1 MPGSLRPQTK
11 RSVMGALYLAAM
23 ISAGGSA
30 AEPESTPFRGV
41 PQPIPGR
48 IEAEEFDRGG
58 DGVAFHG
65 AGPEFV
71 GHPGMKIARG
81 RADAEISVGRSIY
94 GQGPERVWA
103 RSGEWMAYTVEVM
116 SSGAYS
122 ILLKTGGAPTYAQQT
137 GNCMTPFQIGRGS
150 VVYHLELDGF
160 RVTPDLASDPQ
171 VASPR
176 IWMEAGRHQLRLV
189 VDQVQDVSG
198 LDALGT
204 DDYTLFLTFP
214 VDWMEV
220 VRAPDLIIPTAVAG
234 SISGFR
240 DGYGV
245 EAQLGYSTRLVGET
259 SVGNLVLF
267 DEIHRAYRIASPE
280 GEVWTLAGLP
290 GNPPRDGTG
299 DQAGFGPVVHSLIS
313 PAGDILSLESQP
325 TGGYRIAQV
334 NSQGVVTTL
343 YSGVPVAQMSGAVPG
358 WESGVTNMAVAL
370 ARLEYNDRGELEVL
384 GEFTEMRLFVCGPWS
399 IAYDFPVSWV
409 ARFQLVG
416 QQLQSVA
423 LQGYAALPTSEVQD
437 LGDGYRVDHRRLLRE
452 EPTGFVQ
459 EVLPG
464 VMVFSTLRA
473 AGQTLWAVIDGV
485 LCWMA
490 PDPEA
495 GVLLG
500 YGKGGGVAGL
510 PEGWVPAGREF
521 VLRAIPGSRFSQ
533 FTGWLDGNTDNPR
546 TVTSGRDSTLSARF
560 EIRVPE
566 PNGIDSRSILIG
578 PDGYL
583 QFKVHGN
590 SQPYQYLFQ
599 QSDDLK
605 SWSPVPRRGLQ
616 FIGVGSVEDGRIYAG
631 EPEVR
636 IKLVPSNSAR
646 YYRAVIENR

>member
-1 MPGSLRPQTK
+1 MPGNLCPRTEC
-11 RSVMGALYLAAM
+11 SVMVALYLAAL
-23 ISAGGSA
+23 ISVGGLA
-30 AEPESTPFRGV
+30 AEPETTPFHGV

-58 DGVAFHG
+58 DGIAFHG

-71 GHPGMKIARG
+71 GHPGMKIVRG

-94 GQGPERVWA
+94 RQGPEQVWA

-122 ILLKTGGAPTYAQQT
+122 ILLKTGGAPTYAWET
-137 GNCMTPFQIGRGS
+137 GSCMTPFQGGRGS

-160 RVTPDLASDPQ
+160 RVTPDLPPDPQ

-204 DDYTLFLTFP
+204 DDFTLFLTFP

-234 SISGFR
+234 STSGFR
-240 DGYGV
+240 DGFGI
-245 EAQLGYSTRLVGET
+245 EAQLGSLTRLVGET
-259 SVGNLVLF
+259 SAGNLVLF

-280 GEVWTLAGLP
+280 GWVWTVAGSP
-290 GNPPRDGTG
+290 GNPPQDGTG
-299 DQAGFGPVVHSLIS
+299 DQAGFGPVVHSLVS
-313 PAGDILSLESQP
+313 AAGDILSLESQP

-358 WESGVTNMAVAL
+358 WESGETNMAVAL
-370 ARLEYNDRGELEVL
+370 ARLEYNDRGELEVI
-384 GEFTEMRLFVCGPWS
+384 GEFTEVRLFVCGPWS

-409 ARFQLVG
+409 VRFQLVG

-423 LQGYAALPTSEVQD
+423 LRGFTALPTSDVQD
-437 LGDGYRVDHRRLLRE
+437 VGDGYRVDHRRLLRE
-452 EPTGFVQ
+452 EPTGFVH

-464 VMVFSTLRA
+464 VTVISTLRA
-473 AGQTLWAVIDGV
+473 ADRTLWAVIDGV
-485 LCWMA
+485 LCRMA

-495 GVLLG
+495 GILMG
-500 YGKGGGVAGL
+500 YGKGGRGFRIAG
-510 PEGWVPAGREF
+510 GM
-521 VLRAIPGSRFSQ
+521 GSRGQGICASCHSGQ
-533 FTGWLDGNTDNPR
+533 PLLAVHGMARWQYRQSTHGDIRSRLD
-546 TVTSGRDSTLSARF
+546 A
-560 EIRVPE
+560 E
-566 PNGIDSRSILIG
+566 RSIRD
-578 PDGYL
+578 PHSRT
-583 QFKVHGN
+583 QRN
-590 SQPYQYLFQ
+590 
-599 QSDDLK
+599 
-605 SWSPVPRRGLQ
+605 
-616 FIGVGSVEDGRIYAG
+616 
-631 EPEVR
+631 
-636 IKLVPSNSAR
+636 
-646 YYRAVIENR
+646 